1 MNEFTHIDIDGHP
14 TMVDISSKNKTLR
27 EAEASCDVILP
38 ENVFHV
44 VSKGKI
50 SKGDVIKFAELAGIA
65 GSKKTSELIPLCHN
79 IRIDSSSVRCFTDA
93 KKSCIRVHCTVK
105 ASETTGVEMEA
116 LTGAMTAAL
125 TIYDMCKAIDKGIV
139 ISNLK
144 LLRKSGGKSGTYI
157 YKESQE

>member
-27 EAEASCDVILP
+27 EAEASCDVIMP
-38 ENVFHV
+38 ENVFNV
-44 VSKGKI
+44 VSTGNV
-50 SKGDVIKFAELAGIA
+50 SKGDVIRFAELAGIA

-79 IRIDSSSVRCFTDA
+79 IRIDSSSVRCTIDA
-93 KKSCIRVHCTVK
+93 ENFSIKVSCTVK

-125 TIYDMCKAIDKGIV
+125 TIYDMCKALDKGII
-139 ISNLK
+139 ISNL
-144 LLRKSGGKSGTYI
+144 R
-157 YKESQE
+157 QE